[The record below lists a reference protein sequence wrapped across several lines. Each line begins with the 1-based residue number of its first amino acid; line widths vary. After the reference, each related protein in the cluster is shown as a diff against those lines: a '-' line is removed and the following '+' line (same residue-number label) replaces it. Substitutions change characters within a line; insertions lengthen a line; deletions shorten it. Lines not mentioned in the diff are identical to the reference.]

1 MQSKCTTKIEIN
13 KVRISFTRK
22 KITAYGGFSLLAAF
36 FEKICLREAIGEIV
50 PVKEISPNKIGIYSK
65 LLAYTLMI
73 YAGGNRFAHLLY
85 LGCQEILSELFAV
98 GKLPLAPTTLTRL
111 FRKIRKMK
119 EVEKLSEGLWGYI
132 SKLIPWKEI
141 LYDWLTFDSTVLER
155 YGNQEGVKRGYNP
168 KKKGRGSHS
177 PLLAFLNRSR
187 YVVHLWNRPGNVGSW
202 NNILGFFE
210 STWQRVK
217 GFIEIKGVIA
227 DSGFYLREFIEL
239 LEERGLTYI
248 IAARLYYPLQRIVYA
263 QGNWEEIAKGIWIT
277 EFSFRHADWD
287 KDRRYIAVRQD
298 IKRRPHAMGK
308 ELSLF
313 DDEMNMNNYRFS
325 VWITNSQ
332 ESSYKV
338 WNQCRPR
345 ANDENTVK
353 ELKEDFAL
361 GGFSMKYFY
370 STEAAMLLRILIY
383 NLFVV
388 FRYELL
394 GQKEKIQRLKTL
406 RFKYFVLPAQLGG
419 DGRKLIL
426 RISLFSQRIKSKLI
440 YLFNRI
446 IHYFPNGFDICNA
459 FG

>member
-1 MQSKCTTKIEIN
+1 
-13 KVRISFTRK
+13 
-22 KITAYGGFSLLAAF
+22 L
-36 FEKICLREAIGEIV
+36 
-50 PVKEISPNKIGIYSK
+50 
-65 LLAYTLMI
+65 
-73 YAGGNRFAHLLY
+73 
-85 LGCQEILSELFAV
+85 
-98 GKLPLAPTTLTRL
+98 
-111 FRKIRKMK
+111 
-119 EVEKLSEGLWGYI
+119 
-132 SKLIPWKEI
+132 
-141 LYDWLTFDSTVLER
+141 
-155 YGNQEGVKRGYNP
+155 
-168 KKKGRGSHS
+168 
-177 PLLAFLNRSR
+177 
-187 YVVHLWNRPGNVGSW
+187 
-202 NNILGFFE
+202 
-210 STWQRVK
+210 QRV
-217 GFIEIKGVIA
+217 
-227 DSGFYLREFIEL
+227 
-239 LEERGLTYI
+239 
-248 IAARLYYPLQRIVYA
+248 VYA
-263 QGNWEEIAKGIWIT
+263 QENWQEVAKGIWIT
-277 EFSFRHADWD
+277 EFSFCHGDWD

-313 DDEMNMNNYRFS
+313 GDEMDMSNCRFS
-325 VWITNSQ
+325 VWVANSK
-332 ESSYKV
+332 EPSFDV

-370 STEAAMLLRILIY
+370 STEAAMLIRVFIY

-426 RISLFSQRIKSKLI
+426 RISLLSQRIKSKLI

-446 IHYFPNGFDICNA
+446 IHYFPHGFETCNA